1 MFAPAPSLQ
10 PDLRREARSE
20 WPRGRWPW
28 VRLRTVNE
36 SGILWRVTA
45 DHMAVC
51 AEIPAIQLMNRTTVL
66 RISQQRCCAV
76 DGTARAS
83 SAPRQEEASS

>member
-1 MFAPAPSLQ
+1 M
-10 PDLRREARSE
+10 
-20 WPRGRWPW
+20 
-28 VRLRTVNE
+28 RLRTVIE

-76 DGTARAS
+76 DGTAARAS